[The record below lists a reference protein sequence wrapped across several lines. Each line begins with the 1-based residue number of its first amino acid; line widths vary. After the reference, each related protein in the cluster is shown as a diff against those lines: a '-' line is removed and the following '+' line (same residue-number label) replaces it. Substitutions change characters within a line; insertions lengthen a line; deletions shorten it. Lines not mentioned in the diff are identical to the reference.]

1 MNSRKNT
8 HTEGNKVYSYGT
20 HVATIDHEQ
29 RQVMQH
35 GKWSSTTSAH
45 VNAAARSLGYVVTMD
60 PKGQAGSEKVS
71 RDTFAAQ
78 RQEIVKEQRSKED
91 SGGGA
96 MLGALRMFAAIASM
110 NPDEE
115 QAQKDRERLMF
126 ATPGIIRPEGWE
138 QLPMEERKRRTVAA
152 IEASK

>member
-1 MNSRKNT
+1 
-8 HTEGNKVYSYGT
+8 
-20 HVATIDHEQ
+20 
-29 RQVMQH
+29 
-35 GKWSSTTSAH
+35 
-45 VNAAARSLGYVVTMD
+45 MD